1 MISNRVQLPLRQ
13 ERNQSLV
20 RTFTKRPFK
29 ISLNFAF
36 ISETN
41 SLFSEIDLLAKDVE
55 KKKTTE
61 FLPSLSSLLT
71 KQQNHENV
79 MSSGKSSLVI
89 VRHHRTCVVA
99 KTLEKQFYLMLVTT
113 YIKSTCIFIHY
124 MYLDPCK
131 YILYLVIIEHTWT
144 KERASKK

>member
-41 SLFSEIDLLAKDVE
+41 SFSSEIDLLAKDV
-55 KKKTTE
+55 KTKPNE
-61 FLPSLSSLLT
+61 FLP
-71 KQQNHENV
+71 
-79 MSSGKSSLVI
+79 
-89 VRHHRTCVVA
+89 CVVCR
-99 KTLEKQFYLMLVTT
+99 Q
-113 YIKSTCIFIHY
+113 S
-124 MYLDPCK
+124 
-131 YILYLVIIEHTWT
+131 
-144 KERASKK
+144 SKFMKM